1 MHRTAVQA
9 LRSVRDIFQWAWFFP
24 ICVLPIHADVVV
36 YVYQSGPNVV
46 SFYSGTVDLTG
57 LTPDGT
63 DGTTAPFIR
72 GADATEVFGPTASGD
87 PVYLGITGPTNFG
100 DGAGMEASSGSGD
113 TFGYG
118 GAGGDLLLP
127 AGYVSG
133 TFISGTD
140 IWDDTTLARLGLTP
154 GTYDYTWGTG
164 VDGSFTLNIGTA
176 PVPEPSSLCLMSLVV
191 LAMAFALLRHRLHGR
206 FSKKA

>member
-1 MHRTAVQA
+1 MRRTAIQA
-9 LRSVRDIFQWAWFFP
+9 LHSVRHIFRWAWFVP
-24 ICVLPIHADVVV
+24 LCVLPIHADVVV

-46 SFYSGTVDLTG
+46 SSYSGTIDLTG
-57 LTPDGT
+57 LTPDGV

-72 GADATEVFGPTASGD
+72 GADATEVLGPTASDD
-87 PVYLGITGPTNFG
+87 PVYLGITGPTTFG
-100 DGAGMEASSGSGD
+100 DGAGMPASSGSGD
-113 TFGYG
+113 TFGFG
-118 GAGGDLLLP
+118 GAGHDLLLP

-140 IWDDTTLARLGLTP
+140 IWDDTTLAGLGLTP

-164 VDGSFTLNIGTA
+164 TDGSFTLNISSA
-176 PVPEPSSLCLMSLVV
+176 PVPEPSSLGLMSVVV
-191 LAMAFALLRHRLHGR
+191 LAMAFALLRHRLHCL